1 LIFAIKTDIT
11 LGMKNVLIR
20 DLDEALVASFK
31 DEAKRRGTSLQAVLK
46 QTLNDNRPKALS
58 KEEILRRLEAFR
70 EESGPIQDGWNSLD
84 VIHEGRRELDEKMA
98 RIFKW

>member
-1 LIFAIKTDIT
+1 
-11 LGMKNVLIR
+11 MKNVLVR
-20 DLDEALVASFK
+20 DLDNALVDSFK
-31 DEAKRRGTSLQAVLK
+31 NEAKRRGTSLQAVLK

-58 KEEILRRLEAFR
+58 KAEILLKLEALR

-84 VIHEGRRELDEKMA
+84 VIQEGRRELDEKMA